1 MRSNGTTR
9 TRRRR
14 PPAALTALLMTAGL
28 VLAGT
33 TTAAS
38 AQAAPARPAAAP
50 AASAPHATPSPTA
63 ADPVGPRQGD
73 FLSAFLY
80 SVAKPTALP
89 IGANDWSC
97 KPGRTHPRPV
107 VLVHGTF
114 ENRYANWAAIS
125 PTLKDAGYCV
135 FALNYGGTQGPVLAT
150 GDIAKSAGQL
160 DAFVDQVRAATGADK
175 VDLVGYSQGGMMPRY
190 YIKNLGGAAKVGK
203 LVAFVPPNHGTTLLG
218 LGLLARLIPGADVVA
233 GAACP
238 ACEQQVVGSRFIKE
252 LNAGGETHPAVD
264 YTTITTWY
272 DEVVTPYS
280 SAFLAPA
287 GNVTN
292 ETVQSH
298 CLIDPITHLNIT
310 YDRTATRLA
319 LNALDPAHAQRP
331 TC

>member
-14 PPAALTALLMTAGL
+14 PLAALTGLLVTAGL
-28 VLAGT
+28 TLAGT

-38 AQAAPARPAAAP
+38 AQTAPARTTAAP
-50 AASAPHATPSPTA
+50 AASAPHATASPTA

-97 KPGRTHPRPV
+97 KPGRAHPRPV

-114 ENRYANWAAIS
+114 ENRYANWAALS

-135 FALNYGGTQGPVLAT
+135 FALNYGGARGPILAT

-160 DAFVDQVRAATGADK
+160 DTFVDRVRAATGADK

-190 YIKNLGGAAKVGK
+190 YIKNLGGAAKIDK
-203 LVAFVPPNHGTTLLG
+203 LVAFVPTNHGTSLLG
-218 LGLLARLIPGADVVA
+218 FGLLARLIPGADVVA
-233 GAACP
+233 GAVCP

-252 LNAGGETHPAVD
+252 LNAGGETDPAVD
-264 YTTITTWY
+264 YTVITTWY

-287 GNVTN
+287 RNVTN